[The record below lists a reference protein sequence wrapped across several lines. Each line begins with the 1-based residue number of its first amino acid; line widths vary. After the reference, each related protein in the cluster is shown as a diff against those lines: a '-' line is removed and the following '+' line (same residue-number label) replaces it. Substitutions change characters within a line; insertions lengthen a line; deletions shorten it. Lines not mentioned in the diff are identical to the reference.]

1 MTISSSIPHP
11 RLRLPI
17 VGDLLTVD
25 FARPA
30 QGLAAQVRKLNCDIM
45 EQRIFGI
52 PVIVV
57 AGTSLINDVND
68 DSLWEKNVGFS
79 LRRLRP
85 IAGDGLIT
93 AFNDEPNW
101 QRAHNILMPVFSK
114 SAMMDYHDTMAA
126 TVRELLEAWQRD
138 TDWRDIAD
146 EANRLTI
153 EIIARV
159 GFSYSFGKLGD
170 REDNPFLD
178 AVLRELAFAI
188 RRTDAIPFY
197 EKVFG
202 RSRKRRHY
210 ADKNYIREWVAGV
223 IDSRRRD
230 PGPDRT
236 STLDRMLHTADPET
250 GKRLDD
256 ENIINQVLTLL
267 VAGSETTANTV
278 AFALHHLATNPGAAE
293 RARAEVDLQWPDRGY
308 PDVAFDDV
316 AKLRYLRRVVDETLR
331 LTPVVPGYYRQ
342 AKSATTIGDGRYH
355 FGRGDWVFVLL
366 DAAHRDPA
374 WGPDAESFNPDRFLP
389 DNLRTLRPRIYK
401 PFGTGPRACIGRQF
415 ALHESVL
422 TLAAILHQFDVDA
435 EPGYQ
440 LRVTETITY
449 KPAGLRLRLRPR
461 A

>member
-1 MTISSSIPHP
+1 MTNTAIPHS

-17 VGDLLTVD
+17 IGDLLTVD
-25 FARPA
+25 FAKPA
-30 QGLAAQVRKLNCDIM
+30 QGLSTQIRKLDSPIM
-45 EQRIFGI
+45 EQRIFDV

-57 AGTSLINDVND
+57 SGPALINDVND
-68 DSLWEKNVGFS
+68 DTVWEKNVGFS

-114 SAMMDYHDTMAA
+114 SAMMAYHDTMTA
-126 TVRELLEAWQRD
+126 TVRELLEAWQH
-138 TDWRDIAD
+138 TSAWLDIAD

-153 EIIARV
+153 EIIARA

-170 REDNPFLD
+170 RSENPFLD

-202 RSRKRRHY
+202 RRRKRQHY
-210 ADKNYIREWVAGV
+210 ADKAYIRQWVANV
-223 IDSRRRD
+223 IDSRRNHAS
-230 PGPDRT
+230 PDRT
-236 STLDRMLHTADPET
+236 SILDRMLHTADPDT
-250 GKRLDD
+250 GEHLDD
-256 ENIINQVLTLL
+256 DNIINQVLTLL
-267 VAGSETTANTV
+267 VAGSETTANTI
-278 AFALHHLATNPGAAE
+278 AFALHHLAQHPDAAA
-293 RARAEVDLQWPDRGY
+293 RVRAEIDQQWPTRAY
-308 PDVAFDDV
+308 PDIEFDDV

-342 AKSATTIGDGRYH
+342 AKTSTSIGAGQYH
-355 FGRGDWVFVLL
+355 FNRGDWVFVLL

-374 WGPDAESFNPDRFLP
+374 WGPDADDFNPDRFLP
-389 DNLRTLRPRIYK
+389 DNQRAATPRIYK
-401 PFGTGPRACIGRQF
+401 PFGTGPRSCIGRQF
-415 ALHESVL
+415 ALHEAVL
-422 TLAAILHQFDVDA
+422 TLAAILHQFDIEP

-440 LRVTETITY
+440 LRITETITY
-449 KPAGLRLRLRPR
+449 KPAGLKLRLRPR
-461 A
+461 R

>member
-1 MTISSSIPHP
+1 MTTSSIPHP

-17 VGDLLTVD
+17 IGDLLTVD

-30 QGLAAQVRKLNCDIM
+30 QGLSAQIRKLNSDIM
-45 EQRIFGI
+45 EQRLFDI
-52 PVIVV
+52 PVIVL
-57 AGTSLINDVND
+57 AGTALINDVND
-68 DSLWEKNVGFS
+68 DAVWEKNVGFS

-126 TVRELLEAWQRD
+126 TVRELLQAWQR
-138 TDWRDIAD
+138 TSGWLDIAD

-153 EIIARV
+153 EIIARA

-170 REDNPFLD
+170 RDENPFLD

-197 EKVFG
+197 EKIFG
-202 RSRKRRHY
+202 QRRKRQHY
-210 ADKNYIREWVAGV
+210 ADKAYIRQWVAGV
-223 IDSRRRD
+223 INSRRRN
-230 PGPDRT
+230 PGPDKT
-236 STLDRMLHTADPET
+236 SILDRMLHTADPDT
-250 GKRLDD
+250 GERLDD
-256 ENIINQVLTLL
+256 DNIINQVLTLL

-278 AFALHHLATNPGAAE
+278 AFALHHLATHPDAAE
-293 RARAEVDLQWPDRGY
+293 QAHAEVDQHWPDRGY
-308 PDVAFDDV
+308 PDIEFDDV

-342 AKSATTIGDGRYH
+342 AKTATIIGGGRYH
-355 FGRGDWVFVLL
+355 FNRGDWVFVLL

-374 WGPDAESFNPDRFLP
+374 WGPDADHFNPDRFMP
-389 DNLRTLRPRIYK
+389 DNQRALGPRIYK
-401 PFGTGPRACIGRQF
+401 PFGTGPRSCIGRQF

-422 TLAAILHQFDVDA
+422 TLAAVLHQFHIES

-440 LRVTETITY
+440 LRITETITY
-449 KPAGLRLRLRPR
+449 KPAGLKLRLRPR
-461 A
+461 R